1 MKLWSGLLSPFSA
14 KVRIVLAEKKLDYE
28 TLEVPWSRETK
39 WGPKPPEFLAVS
51 PRGEV
56 PVLIDDD
63 TTVFD
68 STRIAEYLEDRHPQP
83 PLFPADAAERALCRR
98 LEEEADEA
106 MALHVTPLV
115 QELFT
120 ETDES
125 ARDQA
130 RVAAASAAL
139 GRFYDDLERHLA
151 DREHLCSGFSIADI
165 ATFMVLG
172 FASNFGVAPT
182 ERHANLRRWFEWV
195 RARPSV
201 AREFDAMLKGAAAV

>member
-14 KVRIVLAEKKLDYE
+14 KVRIVLAEKKLDFE

-106 MALHVTPLV
+106 MALHVTPLL

-120 ETDES
+120 ETDEN

-130 RVAAASAAL
+130 RVATASAAL
-139 GRFYDDLERHLA
+139 ERFYDDLERHLA
-151 DREHLCSGFSIADI
+151 GREHLCSTFSVADI

-172 FASNFGVAPT
+172 FASNFGVAPA
-182 ERHANLRRWFEWV
+182 ERHANLRRWFERV
-195 RARPSV
+195 SARPSV

>member
-125 ARDQA
+125 ARDRA
-130 RVAAASAAL
+130 RVATASAAL
-139 GRFYDDLERHLA
+139 ERFYDDLERHLHG
-151 DREHLCSGFSIADI
+151 REHLCKRFSVADI

-172 FASNFGVAPT
+172 FASTFGVAPA
-182 ERHANLRRWFEWV
+182 ERHANLRRWLETV

-201 AREFDAMLKGAAAV
+201 AREFVAMLKGSAAV

>member
-28 TLEVPWSRETK
+28 TLEVPWSRK
-39 WGPKPPEFLAVS
+39 NRWGPKPPEFLAVS
-51 PRGEV
+51 PHGEV

-83 PLFPADAAERALCRR
+83 PLFPPDAAERALCRR

-125 ARDQA
+125 ARDRA
-130 RVAAASAAL
+130 RVATASAAL
-139 GRFYDDLERHLA
+139 ERFYDDLERHLA
-151 DREHLCSGFSIADI
+151 GREHLCSNFSVADI

-172 FASNFGVAPT
+172 FASTFGVAPA
-182 ERHANLRRWFEWV
+182 ERHTNLRRWLETV

-201 AREFDAMLKGAAAV
+201 AGEFDAMLKGSASV

>member
-14 KVRIVLAEKKLDYE
+14 KVRIVLAEKKLDFE

-83 PLFPADAAERALCRR
+83 PLFPAEAAERALCRR

-106 MALHVTPLV
+106 MALHVTPLL

-120 ETDES
+120 ETDEN

-130 RVAAASAAL
+130 RVATASAAL
-139 GRFYDDLERHLA
+139 ERYYDDLERHLA
-151 DREHLCSGFSIADI
+151 GREHLCSTFSVADI

-172 FASNFGVAPT
+172 FASNFGVAPA
-182 ERHANLRRWFEWV
+182 ERHANLRRWFERV
-195 RARPSV
+195 SARPSV